1 LEEGIIIKT
10 AGAKSTP
17 GLTEEEQSAFIKEW
31 IEPFQPKDFDE
42 ALHKL
47 MAVRAVRA
55 LATPNN
61 ERLAQLLD
69 KLLRAK
75 WRVKVRP
82 AEHCVSFAKPGAEKK
97 EAV

>member
-1 LEEGIIIKT
+1 MSKT
-10 AGAKSTP
+10 AGATSTP
-17 GLTEEEQSAFIKEW
+17 GLTEEEQAAFIAEW
-31 IEPFQPKDFDE
+31 IAPFQPKDFDE

-75 WRVKVRP
+75 WRVKVMSVARKEQ
-82 AEHCVSFAKPGAEKK
+82 AFTKPGTEQAK
-97 EAV
+97 EIA